1 MSTHI
6 SSEQGSGGGGGS
18 EMAPLARVSHEGG
31 GLWLAF
37 RLSSEGGDAGLCF
50 RASVCLRASQ

>member
-1 MSTHI
+1 MPTHI

-31 GLWLAF
+31 GLWLTF
-37 RLSSEGGDAGLCF
+37 QLSSEGGDAGLYF
-50 RASVCLRASQ
+50 